1 MYIMH
6 GPCKSVVLFMVCS
19 VFTVTPSKIKMQTIQ
34 YRKSRIWEMKEDQYA
49 NSLAKSQACAIFHKR
64 DIRKNVLP
72 KFIKLCMET
81 PCWCPF
87 EGHKCGRWKPTE
99 TSVFD
104 FSYKCVNSLLEKL
117 VKIKVIC
124 ILRQG
129 MFG

>member
-6 GPCKSVVLFMVCS
+6 GPCNSVVLFTVCS
-19 VFTVTPSKIKMQTIQ
+19 VFTVTPSKIKMQTTQ
-34 YRKSRIWEMKEDQYA
+34 YRKSRIWEMKEDIYA
-49 NSLAKSQACAIFHKR
+49 NSLAKNQVRAIFHKR
-64 DIRKNVLP
+64 DIRRNILP

-87 EGHKCGRWKPTE
+87 EGHKCGLRKPTE

-117 VKIKVIC
+117 IKIKVIF